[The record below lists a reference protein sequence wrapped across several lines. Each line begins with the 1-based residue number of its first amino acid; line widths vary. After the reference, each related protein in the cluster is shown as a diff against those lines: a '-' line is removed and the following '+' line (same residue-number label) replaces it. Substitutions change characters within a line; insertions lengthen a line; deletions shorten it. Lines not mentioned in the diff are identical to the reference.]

1 MSKADQIHAMCTED
15 GDRWFAEGH
24 HPDEAMRAA
33 AARAE
38 SEAIWREVTAEDF
51 ADGSVF
57 RGWFILIHPDDEE
70 SPMQRV
76 DEGTPGA
83 QAWTVLDA
91 DLDWDSID
99 RRPERRPD
107 WAQRQATE
115 ESGG

>member
-1 MSKADQIHAMCTED
+1 MSQLRAYSTED

-24 HPDEAMRAA
+24 HSDEAMREAA
-33 AARAE
+33 AQTE
-38 SEAIWREVTAEDF
+38 SEALWREVTASDF

-57 RGWFILIHPDDEE
+57 RGWFRPINPYDEE

-91 DLDWDSID
+91 YPDWEAID
-99 RRPERRPD
+99 ARPRRRPE
-107 WAQRQATE
+107 WAP
-115 ESGG
+115 